1 MVGTI
6 TYIRLRLEG
15 LAHREEDLQLARG
28 EVGSAGGGFRHVGG
42 RVVGV
47 WDEVVWCW
55 CVVGVLVCGVGKV
68 VDKVW
73 TR

>member
-6 TYIRLRLEG
+6 TYIRLGLER
-15 LAHREEDLQLARG
+15 LAHGEEDLRLTRG
-28 EVGSAGGGFRHVGG
+28 EVGSAGGGVCHVGG

-47 WDEVVWCW
+47 WDEVVWCR
-55 CVVGVLVCGVGKV
+55 CVVGMLVCGVGKV